1 MEKRDLYDANR
12 NLTGETIFKGESI
25 PDGRYIVVVLVY
37 IQNSKGEF
45 LIQKRSLEKNGKYA
59 STGGHAKSG
68 ETGLQGIITE
78 IKEELGL
85 DVTQN
90 ELELIFSGRED
101 KEQVFFDLF
110 YLKKDF
116 DIQNLTLQKE
126 EVDFVKWFS
135 VSEINVLIE
144 NDLFFSNHAEEFYR
158 TLEILKNRKENFT
171 F

>member
-12 NLTGETIFKGESI
+12 NLTGETIFKGEPI
-25 PDGRYIVVVLVY
+25 PNGRYIIVVLVY

-68 ETGLQGIITE
+68 ETGLLGMVTE

-85 DVTQN
+85 EVEPS

-116 DIQNLTLQKE
+116 DIKDLTLQKE
-126 EVDFVKWFS
+126 EVDFVKWLS
-135 VSEINVLIE
+135 ISEIDELIK

-158 TLEILKNRKENFT
+158 TLDILKNRK
-171 F
+171 